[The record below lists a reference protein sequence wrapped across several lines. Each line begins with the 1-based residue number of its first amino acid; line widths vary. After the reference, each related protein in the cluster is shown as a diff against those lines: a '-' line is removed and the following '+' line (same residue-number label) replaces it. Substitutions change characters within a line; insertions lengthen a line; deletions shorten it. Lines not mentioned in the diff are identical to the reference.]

1 MTTRRYIMATAGH
14 IDHGKSS
21 LVRALTDTDPDR
33 LPEEKRRGITIELGF
48 ADLTA
53 ASPSNSDVMFRIGV
67 VDVPGHEDFV
77 KNMVGGVPHV
87 DLALLV
93 VAADDGWMP
102 QTEEHFQILQYLGAR
117 RLIIA
122 ATKADL
128 TDDPEFV
135 AEMIRE
141 ELVDTAWA
149 ETPIIPVSSTEGTG
163 LETLSATIASTLD
176 ELAPLQDFGKPR
188 LGVDRVFSSP
198 GHGVIVTGALIGGTL
213 RLDQSALAHPDRG
226 ETRIRALQSHHE
238 TLEIAYPGSRLAVN
252 LAQASIATRKGLGDK
267 GLRRGDVIAAPESG
281 IVTKEI
287 DVQLTRSPRLIASQY
302 SRTQPLRHGVRV
314 RAHLGSA
321 NIFARLTFPKGVAQ
335 AMPGDTTIA
344 RLQLETPAL
353 VQVGDRMILRD
364 ASQTSTLA
372 GAVVVDPR
380 PQRKGLA
387 KPEVVELL
395 RQRTEQLDDP
405 ELLVLSRL
413 ELESAARNES
423 VFRELPISRD
433 NYDALIGKLEKKRKL
448 TRLGDLLFS
457 AKWLQA
463 VFDTLQER
471 IETEVTDH
479 PERLGV
485 KSAELRALLARAGA
499 PTNAMPAI
507 LERFAKRGFE
517 TEGEY
522 WRPVG
527 FQITAAPDIEAESD
541 WIQQTLRNAP
551 FDPAN
556 KQKFHET
563 PAREKAL
570 KFLQD
575 AGEVVCVGPDVY
587 LSAETI
593 QMLKTQIRI
602 YIKGNGPA
610 TVAAIRD
617 LTGASRKFLI
627 PLLER
632 FDKEGFTR
640 RQGDERVLGKAAE

>member
-1 MTTRRYIMATAGH
+1 MRTRRYIMATAGH

-48 ADLTA
+48 ADLTTP
-53 ASPSNSDVMFRIGV
+53 SPSESEVEFRIGV

-122 ATKADL
+122 VTKADL

-135 AEMIRE
+135 VEMICE
-141 ELVDTAWA
+141 ELADTPWV
-149 ETPIIPVSSTEGTG
+149 ETAIIPVSSTEGTG
-163 LETLSATIASTLD
+163 LETLRGAIASTLN
-176 ELAPLQDFGKPR
+176 ELTPLEDLGKPR
-188 LGVDRVFSSP
+188 LNVDRVFSSP

-213 RLDQSALAHPDRG
+213 RVDQSVLAHPERG

-238 TLEIAYPGSRLAVN
+238 ILEIAQPGSRLAVN

-281 IVTKEI
+281 ILTDQV
-287 DVQLTRSPRLIASQY
+287 DVLLTRSSRLGASQY
-302 SRTQPLRHGVRV
+302 TRSQPLRHGVRA

-321 NIFARLTFPKGVAQ
+321 NIFARLTFPKGVSQ
-335 AMPGDTTIA
+335 AMPGDATIA
-344 RLQLETPAL
+344 RLQLATPVL
-353 VQVGDRMILRD
+353 VQVGDRLILRD

-372 GAVVVDPR
+372 GAVVADPR
-380 PQRKGLA
+380 PQRRGLA
-387 KPEVVELL
+387 RPEVVGLL
-395 RQRTEQLDDP
+395 TQRIEHLEDP
-405 ELLVLSRL
+405 EALILSRL
-413 ELESAARNES
+413 ELESAAKSEN
-423 VFRELPISRD
+423 VFRETPISRD
-433 NYDALIGKLEKKRKL
+433 TFDSLIAKLEKKRKL

-457 AKWLQA
+457 AKWLQS
-463 VFDTLQER
+463 VFDRLQER
-471 IETEVTDH
+471 IEFEVTNH

-499 PTNAMPAI
+499 PTSAMPAM

-517 TEGEY
+517 SEGEY

-527 FQITAAPDIEAESD
+527 FQISAAPDIEAESD
-541 WIQQTLRNAP
+541 WIEQTLRQTP
-551 FDPAN
+551 FDPTN

-563 PAREKAL
+563 PTREKAL
-570 KFLQD
+570 KYLRD
-575 AGEVVCVGPDVY
+575 AGQVVSIGPDVY
-587 LSAETI
+587 LHTETI
-593 QMLKTQIRI
+593 QMLKAQIRI
-602 YIKGNGPA
+602 HIKTNGPA

-632 FDKEGFTR
+632 FDREGFTA
-640 RQGDERVLGKAAE
+640 RQGDERVLGKDAE

>member
-141 ELVDTAWA
+141 ELADTGWA

-281 IVTKEI
+281 IVTKEL